1 MMSGGE
7 GSVVDVVRL
16 SYFDMSGR
24 SVADVRGF
32 GQFSVMRRSVIN
44 MSQRFV
50 VNVGGDSW
58 GIINMMRFSN
68 FDMSGRS
75 IVNMVRFSN
84 FNMMSQRSIVNMV
97 SGDGGIINMMSGDW
111 SVVNMMRFSNFD
123 MLSQRSVVNMMGFGN
138 FNMMSHRSVVN
149 MVGGDWGVI
158 NMMGFR
164 EFNMMSGG
172 GDGSMV
178 ILNNRGMVSFNSL
191 ISSLASLKSS
201 SNSSFQIIMNNWSM
215 MNFNWSL
222 MVNNWRS
229 ISLHN
234 FSHLMTL
241 DWDFFM
247 MMVVMMIM
255 MIMMVVMMKVVLMDM
270 FNRSSDLK
278 GMTFSDSV
286 MMRSDSVSKSNKI
299 RSEMRINNEHILNQ
313 VISEL
318 RVLRSHPV
326 KSFLDHSL
334 IHGSMLIVIAFF
346 RVEES
351 SQSKES
357 CSQREHI
364 SLVFVTLDLEVRVG
378 DLLKPFRS
386 NEGLETLDDG
396 KSKSI

>member
-1 MMSGGE
+1 MMRGIIDMMSGGE

-58 GIINMMRFSN
+58 GIINMMRF
-68 FDMSGRS
+68 G
-75 IVNMVRFSN
+75 N
-84 FNMMSQRSIVNMV
+84 FNMMSHRSVV
-97 SGDGGIINMMSGDW
+97 NMMSGDW
-111 SVVNMMRFSNFD
+111 SVINMMRFSNFD
-123 MLSQRSVVNMMGFGN
+123 MVSQRSVINMMRFGN

-149 MVGGDWGVI
+149 VMSGDWGVI

-201 SNSSFQIIMNNWSM
+201 SNSGFQIIMNNWSM

-247 MMVVMMIM
+247 MMVM
-255 MIMMVVMMKVVLMDM
+255 MIMMVVVMKVVLMDV

-278 GMTFSDSV
+278 GVTFSNGV
-286 MMRSDSVSKSNKI
+286 MVRSDSVSKSNKI
-299 RSEMRINNEHILNQ
+299 RSEMRINNEHILDQ

-364 SLVFVTLDLEVRVG
+364 SLVFVTLDFEVAMW
-378 DLLKPFRS
+378 DLLK
-386 NEGLETLDDG
+386 
-396 KSKSI
+396 

>member
-1 MMSGGE
+1 
-7 GSVVDVVRL
+7 
-16 SYFDMSGR
+16 
-24 SVADVRGF
+24 
-32 GQFSVMRRSVIN
+32 
-44 MSQRFV
+44 
-50 VNVGGDSW
+50 
-58 GIINMMRFSN
+58 
-68 FDMSGRS
+68 
-75 IVNMVRFSN
+75 
-84 FNMMSQRSIVNMV
+84 
-97 SGDGGIINMMSGDW
+97 
-111 SVVNMMRFSNFD
+111 
-123 MLSQRSVVNMMGFGN
+123 
-138 FNMMSHRSVVN
+138 
-149 MVGGDWGVI
+149 
-158 NMMGFR
+158 
-164 EFNMMSGG
+164 MMSGG
-172 GDGSMV
+172 GDGSVVILNNRSMV

-201 SNSSFQIIMNNWSM
+201 SNSGFQIIMNNWSM
-215 MNFNWSL
+215 MNFNGSL
-222 MVNNWRS
+222 MMNNWRS

-247 MMVVMMIM
+247 MMIMMMVMMIM
-255 MIMMVVMMKVVLMDM
+255 MAVLMKVVLMDM

-326 KSFLDHSL
+326 KSFLDHSF

>member
-1 MMSGGE
+1 M
-7 GSVVDVVRL
+7 
-16 SYFDMSGR
+16 
-24 SVADVRGF
+24 
-32 GQFSVMRRSVIN
+32 
-44 MSQRFV
+44 
-50 VNVGGDSW
+50 
-58 GIINMMRFSN
+58 
-68 FDMSGRS
+68 
-75 IVNMVRFSN
+75 
-84 FNMMSQRSIVNMV
+84 
-97 SGDGGIINMMSGDW
+97 
-111 SVVNMMRFSNFD
+111 
-123 MLSQRSVVNMMGFGN
+123 
-138 FNMMSHRSVVN
+138 
-149 MVGGDWGVI
+149 
-158 NMMGFR
+158 
-164 EFNMMSGG
+164 
-172 GDGSMV
+172 
-178 ILNNRGMVSFNSL
+178 
-191 ISSLASLKSS
+191 
-201 SNSSFQIIMNNWSM
+201 
-215 MNFNWSL
+215 
-222 MVNNWRS
+222 NNWRS

-326 KSFLDHSL
+326 KSFLDHSF

-386 NEGLETLDDG
+386 NEGLDALNNGMSKTTGSFLRSKERIRELVNSVLAEDVEWSDISMRVSLTLEIRETIDKVFSNGQKFRFTVIGLFSLASVEVLLEIEIEKFDEDLDLVIGGAEVVLVFRGIAMDGDYIRVLKTDSLLEECEFSFISMSSVGGNFLKDKGLSRSFVTNNLDVTRVSIIEFGLDDFNVG
-396 KSKSI
+396 VEDARSSSFVGRM